1 MNLKALFTARWCR
14 MSEGSNHVAS
24 NKLQKSIGV
33 LLLAGMVVSVHALG
47 ASLFG
52 ETARSSARAPVK
64 LSGELIVNGSSTMAP
79 MLMEIGKRFEALHP
93 GTRIVVLGDA
103 TAVGISDVRQ
113 GKASIGALSRALSD
127 AEKDL
132 TPYPIG
138 RDGVCVIVHKT
149 NPIAT
154 LSDQQ
159 MVDIFTGKTVNWKR
173 VGGGDAAIDVING
186 IAGSGAVDVFL
197 KYFKIKY
204 DDIKP
209 HLVAPNSSAR
219 VTAVAADRNGISYV
233 SLGEADRKMKAG
245 VPIKLLPAGGTSA
258 TKKALRSGN
267 FPISRPLTLY
277 TSGMENELTT
287 AFIRYVLSPSAN
299 AVIDKFDFV
308 PYSD

>member
-1 MNLKALFTARWCR
+1 
-14 MSEGSNHVAS
+14 
-24 NKLQKSIGV
+24 
-33 LLLAGMVVSVHALG
+33 
-47 ASLFG
+47 
-52 ETARSSARAPVK
+52 
-64 LSGELIVNGSSTMAP
+64 MAP
-79 MLMEIGKRFEALHP
+79 MLMEIGQRFEALHP
-93 GTRIVVLGDA
+93 GTKIVVRGD
-103 TAVGISDVRQ
+103 TTSVGISDVRQ
-113 GKASIGALSRALSD
+113 GRASIGALSRALAD

-149 NPIAT
+149 NPVAA

-159 MVDIFTGKTVNWKR
+159 MVDIFTGKTVNWNKA
-173 VGGGDAAIDVING
+173 GGNNAPINVING

-197 KYFKIKY
+197 KYFNIKY
-204 DDIKP
+204 EDIKP
-209 HLVAPNSSAR
+209 QLVSPNSSAR
-219 VTAVAADRNGISYV
+219 VTAVAEDRHGISYV

-277 TSGMENELTT
+277 TAGMESALTK
-287 AFIRYVLSPSAN
+287 AFVRYALSPSAN
-299 AVIDKFDFV
+299 AIIDKFDFV